1 MRKLFSPTFQVEE
14 PAPHYSNSSV
24 RLKTSEANQHQTK
37 VHDYY
42 KLHTKNRNKTESE
55 TN

>member
-1 MRKLFSPTFQVEE
+1 MCVFVCVFTNRTARLRKE
-14 PAPHYSNSSV
+14 
-24 RLKTSEANQHQTK
+24 KTSEANQHQTK